1 MEATA
6 GTQVRGDGGLDGGRS
21 AGGRKRSA
29 SGYKWKAEPVVS
41 PDTVAERAGTD
52 GSRVSDLSH

>member
-1 MEATA
+1 M
-6 GTQVRGDGGLDGGRS
+6 VGGRS